1 MGVLAWQPAGAD
13 KMFRVA
19 ANMNE
24 TYYGSEEVQQRKSNL
39 EAPRVTVNNH
49 RMTNVQLPGGQ
60 VVQGI
65 RRNNDLGYENQP
77 PVAYESEQPLRPL
90 RYTPGLKCDP
100 ALEAM
105 RPERSMKHQALQG
118 GDQWKKKLIQHPQTY
133 EGSFADADIQQFRPY
148 PNPNPMNDQW
158 FVSRLPDQ
166 PMGYVDMGGYPSD
179 QLSQIKMRNRRFQ
192 QSCAIEGMQGG
203 FAPPPAP
210 MMRGPVY
217 GPPPMMMQPQMTED
231 MMMMGGM
238 QDELAMIDQDLNMT
252 RRATRPFIPQSDP
265 AYFDL
270 QRQCQMLEQMPEQPM
285 RAPRF
290 QCDEFLS
297 ADMLPAPK
305 RIEPKK
311 EEPEPAP
318 KPAPRREVGIADQI
332 AIRSYVLGKSIGK
345 TSASE

>member
-1 MGVLAWQPAGAD
+1 MGVCEQRWDSEVTLERYIQTNQQGITQNTITI
-13 KMFRVA
+13 MYRVQGTMME
-19 ANMNE
+19 N
-24 TYYGSEEVQQRKSNL
+24 YYGDEVQQRKSNL
-39 EAPRVTVNNH
+39 DAPRVTINNH
-49 RMTNVQLPGGQ
+49 RMTNVQLPGGD

-65 RRNNDLGYENQP
+65 RRNNDLGHDGAPQAAFEPPQP
-77 PVAYESEQPLRPL
+77 MKPL
-90 RYTPGLKCDP
+90 RYTPGLKCDA

-105 RPERSMKHQALQG
+105 RPERLMKHQAIQG
-118 GDQWKKKLIQHPQTY
+118 GDQWKKKLIQTPQTY
-133 EGSFADADIQQFRPY
+133 EGSFADADMQQFRPH

-166 PMGYVDMGGYPSD
+166 PVGYVDMGGYPSD

-192 QSCAIEGMQGG
+192 QSCAMEGMQGG

-217 GPPPMMMQPQMTED
+217 GPPPPMMMQPQMTED

-252 RRATRPFIPQSDP
+252 RRATRFH
-265 AYFDL
+265 
-270 QRQCQMLEQMPEQPM
+270 
-285 RAPRF
+285 
-290 QCDEFLS
+290 CDEFLS

-305 RIEPKK
+305 KIEPKK

-332 AIRSYVLGKSIGK
+332 AIRSYALGKSIGK

>member
-1 MGVLAWQPAGAD
+1 MGVCEQWWYREVTLDREQTNQQGITQNTITI
-13 KMFRVA
+13 MYRVQGTMMD
-19 ANMNE
+19 N
-24 TYYGSEEVQQRKSNL
+24 YYGDEVQQRKSDL
-39 EAPRVTVNNH
+39 DAPRVTINNH
-49 RMTNVQLPGGQ
+49 RMTNVQLPGGD

-65 RRNNDLGYENQP
+65 RRNNDLGHDGAPQAAFEPPQP
-77 PVAYESEQPLRPL
+77 MKPL
-90 RYTPGLKCDP
+90 RYTPGLKCDA

-105 RPERSMKHQALQG
+105 RPERMMKHQAIQG
-118 GDQWKKKLIQHPQTY
+118 GDQWKKKLIQTPQTY
-133 EGSFADADIQQFRPY
+133 EGSFADADMQQFRPH
-148 PNPNPMNDQW
+148 PTPNPMNDQW

-192 QSCAIEGMQGG
+192 QSCAMEGMQGG

-252 RRATRPFIPQSDP
+252 RRAT
-265 AYFDL
+265 
-270 QRQCQMLEQMPEQPM
+270 
-285 RAPRF
+285 RF

>member
-1 MGVLAWQPAGAD
+1 MGRFVCEQWWYREVTLDREQTNQQGITRNTIAI
-13 KMFRVA
+13 MYRVQGTMME
-19 ANMNE
+19 N
-24 TYYGSEEVQQRKSNL
+24 YYGDEVQQRKSNL
-39 EAPRVTVNNH
+39 DAPRVTINNH
-49 RMTNVQLPGGQ
+49 RMTNVQLPGGD

-65 RRNNDLGYENQP
+65 RRNNDLGHDGAPQAAFEPPQP
-77 PVAYESEQPLRPL
+77 MKPL
-90 RYTPGLKCDP
+90 RYTPGLKCDA

-105 RPERSMKHQALQG
+105 RPERMMKHQAIQG
-118 GDQWKKKLIQHPQTY
+118 GDQWKKKLIQPPQTY
-133 EGSFADADIQQFRPY
+133 EGSFADADMQQFRPH
-148 PNPNPMNDQW
+148 PTPNPMNDQW

-192 QSCAIEGMQGG
+192 QSCAMEGMQGG

-217 GPPPMMMQPQMTED
+217 GPPQPMMMQPQMTED

-252 RRATRPFIPQSDP
+252 RRATRFH
-265 AYFDL
+265 
-270 QRQCQMLEQMPEQPM
+270 
-285 RAPRF
+285 
-290 QCDEFLS
+290 CDEFLS

-305 RIEPKK
+305 KIQPKK

-318 KPAPRREVGIADQI
+318 KPVARREVGIADQI

-345 TSASE
+345 TSASD

>member
-1 MGVLAWQPAGAD
+1 MGVCEQWWYREVTLDREQTSQQGIT
-13 KMFRVA
+13 KNTITIMYRVQGTMMD
-19 ANMNE
+19 N
-24 TYYGSEEVQQRKSNL
+24 YYGDEVQQRKSDL
-39 EAPRVTVNNH
+39 DAPRVTINNH
-49 RMTNVQLPGGQ
+49 RMTNVQLPGGD

-65 RRNNDLGYENQP
+65 RRNNDLGHDGAPQAAFEPPQP
-77 PVAYESEQPLRPL
+77 MKPL
-90 RYTPGLKCDP
+90 RYTPGLKCDA

-105 RPERSMKHQALQG
+105 RPERMMKHQAIQG
-118 GDQWKKKLIQHPQTY
+118 GDQWKKKLIQTPQTY
-133 EGSFADADIQQFRPY
+133 EGSFADADMQQFRPH
-148 PNPNPMNDQW
+148 PTPNPMNDQW

-192 QSCAIEGMQGG
+192 QSCAMEGMQGG

-217 GPPPMMMQPQMTED
+217 GPPSMMMQPQMTED

-252 RRATRPFIPQSDP
+252 RRAT
-265 AYFDL
+265 
-270 QRQCQMLEQMPEQPM
+270 
-285 RAPRF
+285 RF

>member
-1 MGVLAWQPAGAD
+1 MGVCEQWWYREGTLDREQTNQQGITQNTITI
-13 KMFRVA
+13 MYRVQGTMME
-19 ANMNE
+19 N
-24 TYYGSEEVQQRKSNL
+24 YYGDEVQQRKSNL
-39 EAPRVTVNNH
+39 DAPRVTINNH
-49 RMTNVQLPGGQ
+49 RMTNVQLPGGD

-65 RRNNDLGYENQP
+65 RRNNDLGHDGAPQAAFEPPQP
-77 PVAYESEQPLRPL
+77 MKPL
-90 RYTPGLKCDP
+90 RYTPGLKCDA

-105 RPERSMKHQALQG
+105 RPERMMKHQAIQG
-118 GDQWKKKLIQHPQTY
+118 GDQWKKKLIQAPQTY
-133 EGSFADADIQQFRPY
+133 EGSFADADMQQFRPH
-148 PNPNPMNDQW
+148 PTPNPMNDQW

-192 QSCAIEGMQGG
+192 QSCAMEGMQGAG
-203 FAPPPAP
+203 
-210 MMRGPVY
+210 
-217 GPPPMMMQPQMTED
+217 
-231 MMMMGGM
+231 
-238 QDELAMIDQDLNMT
+238 AMIDQDLNMT

-270 QRQCQMLEQMPEQPM
+270 QRQCQMLEQMPEQPI

>member
-1 MGVLAWQPAGAD
+1 
-13 KMFRVA
+13 
-19 ANMNE
+19 
-24 TYYGSEEVQQRKSNL
+24 
-39 EAPRVTVNNH
+39 
-49 RMTNVQLPGGQ
+49 
-60 VVQGI
+60 
-65 RRNNDLGYENQP
+65 
-77 PVAYESEQPLRPL
+77 
-90 RYTPGLKCDP
+90 
-100 ALEAM
+100 
-105 RPERSMKHQALQG
+105 MKHQAIQG
-118 GDQWKKKLIQHPQTY
+118 GDQWKKKLIQTPQTY
-133 EGSFADADIQQFRPY
+133 EGSFADADMQQFRPH
-148 PNPNPMNDQW
+148 PTPNPMNDQW

-192 QSCAIEGMQGG
+192 QSCAMEGMQGG

-270 QRQCQMLEQMPEQPM
+270 QRQCQMLEQMPEQPI